1 MNRYVVGIGEVL
13 WDLLPCG
20 KQLGGGPMNFAC
32 HVHLQGVPTA
42 MVSSVGQDA
51 LGLEAVERLNSI
63 GLRTDFISSNYEYPT
78 GTVSVTVNDSGIPD
92 YIIHE
97 DVAWDHM
104 VWRAELGDLASS
116 AAAICFGTLGQRHM
130 DSRSVIQQFLGY
142 ASADCLKVC
151 DINLRQN
158 YFDHEIVAQA
168 LTLANVL
175 KLNDA
180 ELPVLASMFQ
190 LTGSNESM
198 LRQLI
203 SQHSLDLVALT
214 CGDNGS
220 MLITANE
227 SATHPGIPAT
237 VVDTV
242 GAGDAFTAAL
252 VVGLLEGKS
261 LDEIN
266 ESANRRAA
274 EVCGHAGAITLS

>member
-13 WDLLPCG
+13 WDILPGG

-42 MVSSVGQDA
+42 IVSSLGQDA
-51 LGLEAVERLNSI
+51 LGLEAVQRLNSI
-63 GLRTDFISSNYEYPT
+63 GLRSDLISSNYEYPT
-78 GTVSVTVNDSGIPD
+78 GTVSVSVNESGVPS

-104 VWRAELGDLASS
+104 VWRAELGDLAAS
-116 AAAICFGTLGQRHM
+116 AVAICFGTLGQRHI
-130 DSRSVIQQFLGY
+130 DSRAIIQQFLSS
-142 ASADCLKVC
+142 APADCLKVC

-158 YFDHEIVAQA
+158 YFDHEIVAQS
-168 LTLANVL
+168 LSLANVL
-175 KLNDA
+175 KLNDE
-180 ELPVLASMFQ
+180 ELPVLAGMFQ
-190 LTGSNESM
+190 LTGSYESM
-198 LRQLI
+198 VRQLI

-214 CGDNGS
+214 CGGNGS
-220 MLITANE
+220 MLFTANE
-227 SATHPGIPAT
+227 SVAHPGIPAA

-274 EVCGHAGAITLS
+274 EVCGHAGAIS